1 MVAKT
6 FQGENYEL
14 RGEPFSEGKK
24 SYIIVYNKKT
34 KKERK
39 VRWYSEVEY
48 AVLYPNEAKLVVT
61 QKPRWEVLGF
71 GAKDGS
77 ITVFAAK
84 KISGE
89 TQKWLE
95 DSCARRNRFW
105 DWHLPNG
112 VSVNGIPEDIEPV
125 ELKWSEVCDE
135 SGDNLMSENELDK
148 IIMKKIGRRPSKSL
162 L

>member
-24 SYIIVYNKKT
+24 SYIIAYNKKT

-61 QKPRWEVLGF
+61 QKPRWEVFGF
-71 GAKDGS
+71 GAKEGS

-84 KISGE
+84 KISKE
-89 TQKWLE
+89 TEKWLE
-95 DSCARRNRFW
+95 DSYARRNRFW

-112 VSVNGIPEDIEPV
+112 VSVDEIPEDIKPI

-148 IIMKKIGRRPSKSL
+148 IIVKKIGRRPSKSL

>member
-84 KISGE
+84 KISKE
-89 TQKWLE
+89 TEKWLE
-95 DSCARRNRFW
+95 ESCARRNRFW

-112 VSVNGIPEDIEPV
+112 VSVEGIPEDIEPV
-125 ELKWSEVCDE
+125 ELKWLEVCDE
-135 SGDNLMSENELDK
+135 SEDNLMSESELDK

>member
-84 KISGE
+84 KISKE
-89 TQKWLE
+89 TEKWLE
-95 DSCARRNRFW
+95 ESCARRNRFW

-135 SGDNLMSENELDK
+135 SGDNLMSEGELDK

>member
-84 KISGE
+84 KISKE

-112 VSVNGIPEDIEPV
+112 VSVNGIPEDIESV

-135 SGDNLMSENELDK
+135 SGDNLMSEGELDK

>member
-84 KISGE
+84 KISKE
-89 TQKWLE
+89 TEKWLE

-112 VSVNGIPEDIEPV
+112 ASVNGIPEDIESV

-135 SGDNLMSENELDK
+135 SGDNLMSEGELDK

>member
-71 GAKDGS
+71 GSKDGS
-77 ITVFAAK
+77 VTVFRAK
-84 KISGE
+84 KISGDS
-89 TQKWLE
+89 QKWFE
-95 DSCARRNRFW
+95 ESCARRNKFW

-112 VSVNGIPEDIEPV
+112 VSVEGIPEDVKPV
-125 ELKWSEVCDE
+125 ELKWLEVCDE
-135 SGDNLMSENELDK
+135 SGDNLMSESELDK
-148 IIMKKIGRRPSKSL
+148 VIMKKIGRRPSKSL

>member
-61 QKPRWEVLGF
+61 QKPRWEVFGS

-84 KISGE
+84 TISKE
-89 TQKWLE
+89 TEKWLE

-135 SGDNLMSENELDK
+135 SGDNLMNESELDK
-148 IIMKKIGRRPSKSL
+148 VIMKKIGRRPSKSL

>member
-61 QKPRWEVLGF
+61 QKPRFEVLGF
-71 GAKDGS
+71 GSKDGS

-84 KISGE
+84 KISKE
-89 TQKWLE
+89 TEKWLE

-112 VSVNGIPEDIEPV
+112 VSVEGIPEDVKPI
-125 ELKWSEVCDE
+125 ELKWSEVCNE
-135 SGDNLMSENELDK
+135 NGDNLMSESELDK